1 VTLLQEVDLEDRF
14 LRPISRENEAL
25 RGAFLAPRH
34 STPARPGGSL
44 PPLGRWA
51 GCWARRLAL

>member
-25 RGAFLAPRH
+25 RGAFLARAIPPP
-34 STPARPGGSL
+34 PALSAACRRSADGRAAGRGG
-44 PPLGRWA
+44 
-51 GCWARRLAL
+51 